1 MFKLGFNSTRF
12 FLSSAAL
19 VLAASTA
26 SLATA
31 AEPLRVCSDP
41 DNLPF
46 SKSEGADR
54 GLYIDLAEMVGK
66 RLGTT
71 VEYVWWLSFNQR
83 RALRNTMDGCDAYFA
98 LPADAQYR
106 VKGVDKSNA
115 FLNLS
120 YAIVAPLGQ
129 TFTGLADLKGKRVGV
144 MYGSPPQI
152 LLATRE
158 GYTWNTFRT
167 HEQMF
172 EALEKGEVD
181 LALMWGPSA
190 GFDNLKLFNS
200 RWQVLPVRGDSL
212 SGQVAVAVS
221 KSKPGL
227 KDQINQALQDLQPEI
242 GKLVVKY
249 GFPTQAP
256 IDLVLTTKTPL
267 NSFSTLAAQKLPAK
281 SGFVRVGMKE
291 AQKPEWLVANASLSP
306 DEAKSVFNNKCS
318 HCHGANGASPVQ
330 ERDLRK
336 LNLRYKDEWKDV
348 AFTTIT
354 KGRPDYGMPS
364 WNGIIPD
371 EEIKSLIDFLATVQ
385 KK

>member
-1 MFKLGFNSTRF
+1 MFKLSFSSTRSRLTTVAF
-12 FLSSAAL
+12 VMASMASS
-19 VLAASTA
+19 SF
-26 SLATA
+26 A

-46 SKSEGADR
+46 SKSEGPDK

-83 RALRNTMDGCDAYFA
+83 RALRNTMEGCDAYFA
-98 LPADAQYR
+98 LPADAAYR
-106 VKGVDKSNA
+106 VKGVEKSNA
-115 FLNLS
+115 FLDLS

-129 TFTGLADLKGKRVGV
+129 SFTGLADLKGKRVGV
-144 MYGSPPQI
+144 MFGSPPQI

-212 SGQVAVAVS
+212 TGQVAVAVS

-267 NSFSTLAAQKLPAK
+267 NSSSTLTAQKLPAK

-291 AQKPEWLVANASLSP
+291 SQKPEWLVANASLSA

-336 LNLRYKDEWKDV
+336 LTIRYKDQWKDV
-348 AFTTIT
+348 AYNTIS
-354 KGRPDYGMPS
+354 KGRPDYGMPA

-371 EEIKSLIDFLATVQ
+371 EEIKSLIEFLATVQ

>member
-1 MFKLGFNSTRF
+1 MFKLSLGSTRSRLTTVAF
-12 FLSSAAL
+12 VMATMASSAFA
-19 VLAASTA
+19 V
-26 SLATA
+26 
-31 AEPLRVCSDP
+31 EPLRVCSDP

-46 SKSEGADR
+46 SKSEGPDK

-83 RALRNTMDGCDAYFA
+83 RALRNTMEGCDAYFA
-98 LPADAQYR
+98 LPADAAYR

-115 FLNLS
+115 FLDLS
-120 YAIVAPLGQ
+120 YAIVAPLGK
-129 TFTGLADLKGKRVGV
+129 TFTGLSDLKGKRVGV
-144 MYGSPPQI
+144 LFGSPPQI

-212 SGQVAVAVS
+212 TGQVAVAVS

-242 GKLVVKY
+242 AKLVVKY

-267 NSFSTLAAQKLPAK
+267 NSSSTLTAQKLPAK

-291 AQKPEWLVANASLSP
+291 SQKPEWLVANASLSA

-336 LNLRYKDEWKDV
+336 LTIRYKDEWKDV
-348 AFTTIT
+348 AYNTIT
-354 KGRPDYGMPS
+354 KGRPDYGMPA

-371 EEIKSLIDFLATVQ
+371 EEIKSLIDFLSTVQ
-385 KK
+385 RK

>member
-1 MFKLGFNSTRF
+1 MFKLSFRSTRSRLSTVAF
-12 FLSSAAL
+12 VMAAMASSAF
-19 VLAASTA
+19 
-26 SLATA
+26 A

-46 SKSEGADR
+46 SKSEGPDK

-83 RALRNTMDGCDAYFA
+83 RALRNTMEGCDAYFA
-98 LPADAQYR
+98 LPADAAYR

-115 FLNLS
+115 FLDLS
-120 YAIVAPLGQ
+120 YAIVAPLGK
-129 TFTGLADLKGKRVGV
+129 TFTGLSDLKGKRVGV

-212 SGQVAVAVS
+212 TGQVAVAVS

-267 NSFSTLAAQKLPAK
+267 NSSSTVTAQKLPAK

-291 AQKPEWLVANASLSP
+291 AQKPDVLVANASLSP

-336 LNLRYKDEWKDV
+336 LTIRYKDEWKDV

-354 KGRPDYGMPS
+354 KGRPDLGMPT
-364 WNGIIPD
+364 WAGIIPD
-371 EEIKSLIDFLATVQ
+371 EEIKSIIEFLATVQ
-385 KK
+385 RK

>member
-1 MFKLGFNSTRF
+1 MFKLSFRSTRSRLSTVAF
-12 FLSSAAL
+12 VMAAMASSAF
-19 VLAASTA
+19 
-26 SLATA
+26 A

-46 SKSEGADR
+46 SKSEGPDK

-83 RALRNTMDGCDAYFA
+83 RALRNTMEGCDAYFA
-98 LPADAQYR
+98 LPADAAYR

-115 FLNLS
+115 FLDLS
-120 YAIVAPLGQ
+120 YAIVAPLGK
-129 TFTGLADLKGKRVGV
+129 TFTGLSDLKGKRVGV

-212 SGQVAVAVS
+212 TGQVAVAVS

-267 NSFSTLAAQKLPAK
+267 NSSSTVTAQKLPAK

-291 AQKPEWLVANASLSP
+291 AQKPDVLVANASLSP

-336 LNLRYKDEWKDV
+336 LTIRYKDEWKDV

-354 KGRPDYGMPS
+354 KGRPDLGMPAWS
-364 WNGIIPD
+364 GIIPD
-371 EEIKSLIDFLATVQ
+371 EEIKSLIEFLSTVQ
-385 KK
+385 RK

>member
-1 MFKLGFNSTRF
+1 MFKQCFSSTRSRLTTVAF
-12 FLSSAAL
+12 VMAAMASSAF
-19 VLAASTA
+19 
-26 SLATA
+26 A

-46 SKSEGADR
+46 SKSEGPDK

-83 RALRNTMDGCDAYFA
+83 RALRNTMEGCDAYFA
-98 LPADAQYR
+98 LPADAAYR

-115 FLNLS
+115 FLDLS

-129 TFTGLADLKGKRVGV
+129 TFTGLSDLKGKRVGV
-144 MYGSPPQI
+144 MFGSPPQI

-172 EALEKGEVD
+172 EALDKGEVD

-267 NSFSTLAAQKLPAK
+267 NSSSTLTAQKLPTAK

-291 AQKPEWLVANASLSP
+291 AQKPEWLVANASLSL

-318 HCHGANGASPVQ
+318 HCHGANGASPVM

-336 LNLRYKDEWKDV
+336 LTIRYKDDWKDV

-354 KGRPDYGMPS
+354 KGRPDYGMPA

>member
-172 EALEKGEVD
+172 EALDKGELD

-212 SGQVAVAVS
+212 TGQVAVAVS

-242 GKLVVKY
+242 AKLVVKY

-267 NSFSTLAAQKLPAK
+267 NSSSTLTAQKLPAK

-291 AQKPEWLVANASLSP
+291 SQKPEWLVANASLSA

-336 LNLRYKDEWKDV
+336 LTIRYKDEWKDV
-348 AFTTIT
+348 AYNTIT
-354 KGRPDYGMPS
+354 KGRPDYGMPA

-371 EEIKSLIDFLATVQ
+371 EEIKSLIDFLSTVQ
-385 KK
+385 RK

>member
-1 MFKLGFNSTRF
+1 MFKLSFSSTRSR
-12 FLSSAAL
+12 LSAVAFVMAAM
-19 VLAASTA
+19 ASPA
-26 SLATA
+26 FA

-46 SKSEGADR
+46 SKSEGPDK

-66 RLGTT
+66 RLGTS

-83 RALRNTMDGCDAYFA
+83 RALRNTMEGCDAYFA
-98 LPADAQYR
+98 LPADAAYR

-115 FLNLS
+115 FLDLS
-120 YAIVAPLGQ
+120 YAIVAPLGK
-129 TFTGLADLKGKRVGV
+129 TFTGLSDLKGKRVGV
-144 MYGSPPQI
+144 LFGSPPQI

-158 GYTWNTFRT
+158 GYTWNTFRS

-212 SGQVAVAVS
+212 TGQVAVAVS

-267 NSFSTLAAQKLPAK
+267 NSSSTVTAQKLPAK

-291 AQKPEWLVANASLSP
+291 AQKPDLVVANASLSP

-336 LNLRYKDEWKDV
+336 LTIRYKDQWKDV
-348 AFTTIT
+348 AYNTIS
-354 KGRPDYGMPS
+354 KGRPDYGMPA

-371 EEIKSLIDFLATVQ
+371 EEIKSLIEFLSTVQ
-385 KK
+385 RK

>member
-1 MFKLGFNSTRF
+1 MFKLSLGSTRSRLTTVAF
-12 FLSSAAL
+12 VMATMASSAFA
-19 VLAASTA
+19 V
-26 SLATA
+26 
-31 AEPLRVCSDP
+31 EPLRVCSDP

-46 SKSEGADR
+46 SKSEGPDK

-83 RALRNTMDGCDAYFA
+83 RALRNTMEGCDAYFA
-98 LPADAQYR
+98 LPADAAYR

-115 FLNLS
+115 FLDLS

-129 TFTGLADLKGKRVGV
+129 SFTGLSDLKGKRVGV
-144 MYGSPPQI
+144 MFGSPPQI

-172 EALEKGEVD
+172 EALDKGEVD

-249 GFPTQAP
+249 GFPTQPP
-256 IDLVLTTKTPL
+256 IDLALTTKTPL
-267 NSFSTLAAQKLPAK
+267 NSSSTFTAQKLPTAR

-318 HCHGANGASPVQ
+318 HCHGANGASPVM

-336 LNLRYKDEWKDV
+336 LTIRYKDEWKDV

-354 KGRPDYGMPS
+354 KGRPDYGMPTWS
-364 WNGIIPD
+364 GIIPD
-371 EEIKSLIDFLATVQ
+371 EEIKSIIEFLATVQ

>member
-1 MFKLGFNSTRF
+1 MFKLSLGSTRSRLTTVAF
-12 FLSSAAL
+12 VMATMASSAFA
-19 VLAASTA
+19 V
-26 SLATA
+26 
-31 AEPLRVCSDP
+31 EPLRVCSDP

-46 SKSEGADR
+46 SKSEGPDK

-83 RALRNTMDGCDAYFA
+83 RALRNTMEGCDAYFA
-98 LPADAQYR
+98 LPADAAYR

-115 FLNLS
+115 FLDLS

-172 EALEKGEVD
+172 EALDKGEVD
-181 LALMWGPSA
+181 LALMWGPIA

-249 GFPTQAP
+249 GFPTQSP
-256 IDLVLTTKTPL
+256 IDLALTTKTPL
-267 NSFSTLAAQKLPAK
+267 NSSSTLTAQKLPTAK

-291 AQKPEWLVANASLSP
+291 AQKPEWLVANASLSL

-318 HCHGANGASPVQ
+318 HCHGANGASPVM

-336 LNLRYKDEWKDV
+336 LTIRYKDEWKDV

-354 KGRPDYGMPS
+354 KGRPDYGMPTWS
-364 WNGIIPD
+364 GIIPD
-371 EEIKSLIDFLATVQ
+371 EEIKSIIEFLATVQ

>member
-1 MFKLGFNSTRF
+1 MFKLSFSSTRSRLTTVAF
-12 FLSSAAL
+12 VMAAMASS
-19 VLAASTA
+19 SF
-26 SLATA
+26 A

-46 SKSEGADR
+46 SKSEGPDK

-83 RALRNTMDGCDAYFA
+83 RALRNTMEGCDAYFA
-98 LPADAQYR
+98 LPADAAYR
-106 VKGVDKSNA
+106 VKGVEKSNA
-115 FLNLS
+115 FLDLS
-120 YAIVAPLGQ
+120 YAIVAPLGK

-144 MYGSPPQI
+144 LFGSPPQI

-212 SGQVAVAVS
+212 TGQVAVAVS

-242 GKLVVKY
+242 AKLVVKY

-267 NSFSTLAAQKLPAK
+267 NSSSTLTAQKLPAK

-291 AQKPEWLVANASLSP
+291 SQKPEWLVANASLSA

-336 LNLRYKDEWKDV
+336 LTIRYKDEWKDV

-354 KGRPDYGMPS
+354 KGRPDYGMPA

-371 EEIKSLIDFLATVQ
+371 EEIKSLIEFLATVQ